1 MRKRSYVWKI
11 SLPYL
16 VILLIV
22 LAGISI
28 YLSNYF
34 QNFIEDSWKRDL
46 TDQATL
52 YAQITSSLIELNHT
66 NVELNTEI
74 SAAASQSKDRV
85 TIILPNGQ
93 VIADNEADPTT
104 MQNHSDRPEVITA
117 LKGQVGSDIRA
128 SNTLGTR
135 FLYVAVPVRNEK
147 EEIIAVSR
155 VAVSLATLDE
165 SIAKIRRILIY
176 SSLTAILVV
185 FLISLYFT
193 LREQNPLTQLT
204 DTVETMTHGGPKNI
218 KLSQRQDEIGTL
230 ASSFYDLADKMSMQI
245 ADLKNERMKLNA
257 ILSNMSDGALLVDAK
272 SQVLLINPAAR
283 SLFNFHEDITPGN
296 RSLVEVVR
304 SFEIVNLWEKC
315 QQSNDQQSITFET
328 PADREYLQ
336 VIGTQ
341 LKPAL
346 PEYTLLLFQN
356 LTTRHRLETVR
367 QDFVSNVS
375 HELRTP
381 LASLKALT
389 ETLQDGALKDPPAA
403 EHFLSQMNDEIDN
416 LTQMV
421 QELLELARMESGNEV
436 LQKKMISPR
445 DLLSKAVDRMS
456 LQAQRAGITL
466 ESSCPDPIEEI
477 FADPLRLQEVLVN
490 LIHNAIKFTQ
500 PGGRIDVSAA
510 QQADQVLFSVSDTG
524 IGISPDDA
532 GRIFERF
539 YKSDRSRSSGGTG
552 LGLSIC
558 RHLVESHGGK
568 IWVESKL
575 QKGSTFTFSIPCKK
589 INKQSS

>member
-16 VILLIV
+16 MILLIV

-34 QNFIEDSWKRDL
+34 QGFIEDSWKRDL

-52 YAQITSSLIELNHT
+52 YAQITSSLIEANT
-66 NVELNTEI
+66 SSSELTHEI
-74 SAAASQSKDRV
+74 TVAAEQSKDRV

-93 VIADNEADPTT
+93 VVADNQADPAS
-104 MQNHSDRPEVITA
+104 MQNHSNRPEVITA

-135 FLYVAVPVRNEK
+135 FLYVAVPVRDEK

-165 SIAKIRRILIY
+165 SIARIQRILIY
-176 SSLTAILVV
+176 SSLIAVLVV
-185 FLISLYFT
+185 ILISLYFT
-193 LREQNPLTQLT
+193 FRRQNPLTQLT
-204 DTVETMTHGGPKNI
+204 DTVEAMTHDGPKNI

-230 ASSFYDLADKMSMQI
+230 ASAFYDLADKMSMQI
-245 ADLKNERMKLNA
+245 SDLKNERMKLNA
-257 ILSNMSDGALLVDAK
+257 ILTNMSDGALLVDAN
-272 SQVLLINPAAR
+272 SHVLLINPAAR
-283 SLFNFHEDITPGN
+283 SLFNFHEEITSGN

-315 QQSNDQQSITFET
+315 QQNNDQQSITFET

-389 ETLQDGALKDPPAA
+389 ETLQDGALNDPPAA
-403 EHFLSQMNDEIDN
+403 DHFLSQMNDEIDN

-421 QELLELARMESGNEV
+421 QELLELARMESGNEI
-436 LQKKMISPR
+436 LQKKMISPK
-445 DLLSKAVDRMS
+445 DLLSKTVERMS

-466 ESSCPDPIEEI
+466 ESTCPNPIKEI
-477 FADPLRLQEVLVN
+477 LADPLRLQEVLVN

-500 PGGRIDVSAA
+500 PGGRIIVSAA
-510 QQADQVLFSVSDTG
+510 QQADSVLFSVSDTG
-524 IGISPDDA
+524 MGISPEDA
-532 GRIFERF
+532 ERIFERF

-568 IWVESKL
+568 IWVESTL
-575 QKGSTFTFSIPCKK
+575 EKGSTFTFSIPIKG
-589 INKQSS
+589 